1 MRGWVKAGLAV
12 VLATGAAGA
21 VLAQQ
26 GVYSCV
32 DAKGQRLTSDR
43 LIPECMDREQ
53 KVMDRMGK
61 TRVIPP
67 TLTAPEREAQAA
79 QERKLAEEKQRQAEE
94 KRVQRAL
101 VARYP
106 NQAAHDL
113 ERGKA
118 LKSMTDAAGAAQR
131 NIDELQKAKVKLK
144 EEAEFYVKDPSKMPA
159 KLKRQM
165 EENDQQIA
173 VQQRFIANQDEEKK
187 RVNAKFDD
195 ELARLKPL
203 WSQGSSLSAASA
215 APAPAPAPA
224 KR

>member
-1 MRGWVKAGLAV
+1 MRRWVKAGVAG
-12 VLATGAAGA
+12 VLAAAAAGA
-21 VLAQQ
+21 FAQQ

-32 DAKGQRLTSDR
+32 NAKGQRLTSDR

-53 KVMDRMGK
+53 KLMDRMGK

-67 TLTAPEREAQAA
+67 SLTAPEREAQAA

-106 NQAAHDL
+106 NQAAHDV

-118 LKSMTDAAGAAQR
+118 LRSMTDAAATAQR
-131 NIDELQKAKVKLK
+131 SIDDLHKAKQKLK
-144 EEAEFYVKDPSKMPA
+144 EEAEFYVKDPAKMPA

-165 EENDQQIA
+165 EETDQQIA
-173 VQQRFIANQDEEKK
+173 AQQRFIANQDEEKK
-187 RVNAKFDD
+187 RVNARFDE
-195 ELARLKPL
+195 ELAKLKPL
-203 WSQGSSLSAASA
+203 WAQTSAVAASA
-215 APAPAPAPA
+215 PASATV